1 MAWRGIA
8 RYSACFIICARYGAI
23 GSVRRSMHRRA
34 RALCAVF
41 LLAGCT
47 DATAAELLVSAAASL
62 TNAFREIGTAFET
75 AHPGTTVAFNF
86 AASDLLL
93 AQIVRGAPVDVFAA
107 ADEATMDRAE
117 QAGALRAGTRSD
129 FAANRLV
136 VVIPSAA
143 PAFTTFED
151 LAAPRFRRIALGS
164 PQTVPAG
171 RYAKQALERA
181 GVWAKLEPRLIYA
194 GSVRQALDYVA
205 RAEVDAGF
213 VYATDAAIMPDKVKV
228 VLEVPTVSV
237 RYPIAVTALTRQPED
252 ARGFVDFVAT
262 PQMQNVLRRYGF
274 QTP

>member
-1 MAWRGIA
+1 MFVA
-8 RYSACFIICARYGAI
+8 
-23 GSVRRSMHRRA
+23 
-34 RALCAVF
+34 F
-41 LLAGCT
+41 LLAACT

-62 TNAFREIGTAFET
+62 TNAFREIGTAFEMT
-75 AHPGTTVAFNF
+75 HPGTTVAFNF

-93 AQIVRGAPVDVFAA
+93 AQIVRGAPADVFAA

-117 QAGALRAGTRSD
+117 QAGALRAGTRRD

-143 PAFTTFED
+143 PAFTTLEE
-151 LAAPRFRRIALGS
+151 LAAPRFRRS
-164 PQTVPAG
+164 

-181 GVWAKLEPRLIYA
+181 GLWPKLERRLIYA

-213 VYATDAAIMPDKVKV
+213 VYATDAAIMPDKVQV

-237 RYPIAVTALTRQPED
+237 RYPIAVTASTRRPAD
-252 ARGFVDFVAT
+252 ARRFVDFVAT
-262 PQMQNVLRRYGF
+262 PQMQNVLLRYGF
-274 QTP
+274 QPP

>member
-1 MAWRGIA
+1 MRV
-8 RYSACFIICARYGAI
+8 YGAI
-23 GSVRRSMHRRA
+23 GSMRRSMHRKA
-34 RALCAVF
+34 RALCVLF
-41 LLAGCT
+41 LLAACT
-47 DATAAELLVSAAASL
+47 DATAAELLVSAATSL

-75 AHPGTTVAFNF
+75 THPGTTVAFNF

-93 AQIVRGAPVDVFAA
+93 AQIVRGAPADVFAA

-117 QAGALRAGTRSD
+117 QAGALRAGTRRD

-143 PAFTTFED
+143 PAFTTLED

-164 PQTVPAG
+164 PKTVPAG

-194 GSVRQALDYVA
+194 GSVRQSLDYVA

-237 RYPIAVTALTRQPED
+237 RYPIAVTALTRQPAD

-274 QTP
+274 QSP